1 MPVHGSIEEMREF
14 KEGLLKVKLLL
25 SHQHLCSVLNIP
37 TESIFIHIY
46 MYKHIQCPLT
56 LIHGA

>member
-1 MPVHGSIEEMREF
+1 MPVHGSIAEMRVIWEF

-37 TESIFIHIY
+37 TKSIFIHVY
-46 MYKHIQCPLT
+46 VYKYIN
-56 LIHGA
+56 I